1 MILPNILFKVISNN
15 PTHQQMTVKFCRENA
30 PEPIE
35 NYQTY
40 NISYR
45 NLDFSSSNALIES
58 IRSAGSYIAQQ
69 QFLDEPILE
78 ENKSNEDIDS
88 IDIEDYVG
96 KIVSVTSDDIN
107 QLNEVKL

>member
-1 MILPNILFKVISNN
+1 MLPNILFKVISNN
-15 PTHQQMTVKFCRENA
+15 PIDKQMMVKFCRENA

-35 NYQTY
+35 NYQSY

-58 IRSAGSYIAQQ
+58 IRSVGSYIAQQ

-78 ENKSNEDIDS
+78 ENKSDDDIDS
-88 IDIEDYVG
+88 IDLGDYVG
-96 KIVSVTSDDIN
+96 KIVSVTSDSIN

>member
-1 MILPNILFKVISNN
+1 MLPNILFKVISNN

-30 PEPIE
+30 PQPIE
-35 NYQTY
+35 NYKTY

-58 IRSAGSYIAQQ
+58 IRSVGSYIAQQ

-78 ENKSNEDIDS
+78 ENKSNSDIDS
-88 IDIEDYVG
+88 IDLGDYVG
-96 KIVSVTSDDIN
+96 KIVSVSFDATQ

>member
-1 MILPNILFKVISNN
+1 MLPNILFKVISNN

-30 PEPIE
+30 PQPIE
-35 NYQTY
+35 NYKTY

-58 IRSAGSYIAQQ
+58 IRSVGSYITQQ

-78 ENKSNEDIDS
+78 ENKSNSDIDS
-88 IDIEDYVG
+88 IDLGDYVG
-96 KIVSVTSDDIN
+96 KIVSVSLDSTE

>member
-1 MILPNILFKVISNN
+1 MLPNILFKVISNN
-15 PTHQQMTVKFCRENA
+15 PIDKQMMVKFCRENA

-35 NYQTY
+35 NYQSY

-58 IRSAGSYIAQQ
+58 IRSTGSYIAQQ

-78 ENKSNEDIDS
+78 ENKSNDDIDS

-96 KIVSVTSDDIN
+96 KIVSVTFDSTQ

>member
-1 MILPNILFKVISNN
+1 MLPNILFKVISNN
-15 PTHQQMTVKFCRENA
+15 SIDKQMMVKFCRENA

-35 NYQTY
+35 NYQSY

-58 IRSAGSYIAQQ
+58 IRSVGSYIAQQ

-78 ENKSNEDIDS
+78 ENKSNSDINS
-88 IDIEDYVG
+88 IDLGDYVG
-96 KIVSVTSDDIN
+96 KIISVTSDSIN

>member
-1 MILPNILFKVISNN
+1 MLPNILFKVISNN
-15 PTHQQMTVKFCRENA
+15 PTDKQLTVKFCRENA
-30 PEPIE
+30 PQPIE
-35 NYQTY
+35 NYKSY

-58 IRSAGSYIAQQ
+58 IRSVGSYIAQQ

-78 ENKSNEDIDS
+78 ENKSNSDIDS
-88 IDIEDYVG
+88 IDLGDYVG
-96 KIVSVTSDDIN
+96 KIVSVSFDSTE

>member
-1 MILPNILFKVISNN
+1 MLPNILFKVISNN

-35 NYQTY
+35 NYQSY

-58 IRSAGSYIAQQ
+58 IRSVGSYIAQQ
-69 QFLDEPILE
+69 QFLDEPILD
-78 ENKSNEDIDS
+78 ENKSNSDINS

-96 KIVSVTSDDIN
+96 KIVSVSFDATQ

>member
-1 MILPNILFKVISNN
+1 MLPNILFKVISNN

-30 PEPIE
+30 PQPIE
-35 NYQTY
+35 NYRTY

-58 IRSAGSYIAQQ
+58 IRSVGSYIAQQ

-78 ENKSNEDIDS
+78 ENKSNSDIDS
-88 IDIEDYVG
+88 IDLGDYVG
-96 KIVSVTSDDIN
+96 KIVSVSFDSTE

>member
-1 MILPNILFKVISNN
+1 MLPNILFKVISNN
-15 PTHQQMTVKFCRENA
+15 PTHQQMEVKFCRENA

-35 NYQTY
+35 NYQSY

-58 IRSAGSYIAQQ
+58 IRSVGSYIAQQ

-78 ENKSNEDIDS
+78 ENKSNSDIDS
-88 IDIEDYVG
+88 IDLGDYVG
-96 KIVSVTSDDIN
+96 KIVSVSFDSTE

>member
-1 MILPNILFKVISNN
+1 MLPNILFKVISNN
-15 PTHQQMTVKFCRENA
+15 PTDKQLTVKFCRENA
-30 PEPIE
+30 PQPIE
-35 NYQTY
+35 NYKTY

-58 IRSAGSYIAQQ
+58 IRSVGSYIAQQ

-78 ENKSNEDIDS
+78 ENKSDDDIDS
-88 IDIEDYVG
+88 IDLGDYVG
-96 KIVSVTSDDIN
+96 KIVSVSFDATQ

>member
-1 MILPNILFKVISNN
+1 MLPNILFKVISNN
-15 PTHQQMTVKFCRENA
+15 PIDKQMMVKFCRENA

-35 NYQTY
+35 NYQSY

-58 IRSAGSYIAQQ
+58 IRSTGSYIAQQ
-69 QFLDEPILE
+69 QFLAEPILE
-78 ENKSNEDIDS
+78 ENKSNDDIDS

-96 KIVSVTSDDIN
+96 KIVSITSDSIN

>member
-1 MILPNILFKVISNN
+1 MLPNILFKVITNN
-15 PTHQQMTVKFCRENA
+15 PTHQQMTVKVCRENA
-30 PEPIE
+30 PQPIE
-35 NYQTY
+35 NYKSY

-58 IRSAGSYIAQQ
+58 IRSVGSYIAQQ

-78 ENKSNEDIDS
+78 ENKSNIDIDS
-88 IDIEDYVG
+88 IDLGDYVG
-96 KIVSVTSDDIN
+96 KIVSVSFDSTE

>member
-1 MILPNILFKVISNN
+1 MLPNILFKVISNN
-15 PTHQQMTVKFCRENA
+15 PIDQQMEVKFCRENA

-35 NYQTY
+35 NYNTY

-58 IRSAGSYIAQQ
+58 IRSVGSYIAQQ

-78 ENKSNEDIDS
+78 ENKPNDDIDS

-96 KIVSVTSDDIN
+96 KIVSVTFDSTQ

>member
-1 MILPNILFKVISNN
+1 MLPNILFKVITNN

-35 NYQTY
+35 NYQSY

-58 IRSAGSYIAQQ
+58 IRSVGSYIAQQ

-78 ENKSNEDIDS
+78 ENKSNSDIDS
-88 IDIEDYVG
+88 IDLGDYVG
-96 KIVSVTSDDIN
+96 KIVSVSFDATQ

>member
-1 MILPNILFKVISNN
+1 MLPNILFKVISNN
-15 PTHQQMTVKFCRENA
+15 PTDKQLTVKFCRENA
-30 PEPIE
+30 PQPIE
-35 NYQTY
+35 NYKTY

-58 IRSAGSYIAQQ
+58 IRSVGSYIAQQ

-78 ENKSNEDIDS
+78 ENKPNDDIDS
-88 IDIEDYVG
+88 IDIEDYIG
-96 KIVSVTSDDIN
+96 KIVSVSFDATQ

>member
-1 MILPNILFKVISNN
+1 MLPNILFKVISNN
-15 PTHQQMTVKFCRENA
+15 PIDKQMMVKFCRENA

-35 NYQTY
+35 NYQSY

-45 NLDFSSSNALIES
+45 NLDFSSSNALIEC
-58 IRSAGSYIAQQ
+58 IRSVGSYIAQQ

-78 ENKSNEDIDS
+78 ENKPNDDIDS

-96 KIVSVTSDDIN
+96 KIVSVTSDSIN

>member
-1 MILPNILFKVISNN
+1 MLPNILFKVISNN
-15 PTHQQMTVKFCRENA
+15 PTDKQLTVKFCRENA
-30 PEPIE
+30 PQPIE

-78 ENKSNEDIDS
+78 ENKPNDDIDS

-96 KIVSVTSDDIN
+96 KIVSVSFDATQ

>member
-1 MILPNILFKVISNN
+1 MLPNILFKVISNN

-30 PEPIE
+30 PQPIE
-35 NYQTY
+35 NYQSY

-58 IRSAGSYIAQQ
+58 IRSVGSYIAQQ

-78 ENKSNEDIDS
+78 ENKSNGDIDS
-88 IDIEDYVG
+88 IDLGDYVG
-96 KIVSVTSDDIN
+96 KIVSVSFDSTE

>member
-1 MILPNILFKVISNN
+1 MLPNILFKVISNN
-15 PTHQQMTVKFCRENA
+15 SIDKQMMVKFCRENA

-35 NYQTY
+35 NYQSY

-58 IRSAGSYIAQQ
+58 IRSVGSYIAQQ

-78 ENKSNEDIDS
+78 ENKSNDDIDS

-96 KIVSVTSDDIN
+96 KIVSVTFDSTQ

>member
-1 MILPNILFKVISNN
+1 M
-15 PTHQQMTVKFCRENA
+15 VKFCRENA

-35 NYQTY
+35 NYQSY

-58 IRSAGSYIAQQ
+58 IRSVGSYIAQQ

-78 ENKSNEDIDS
+78 ENKSNDDIDS

-96 KIVSVTSDDIN
+96 KIVSVSFDATQ

>member
-1 MILPNILFKVISNN
+1 MLPNILFKVISNN
-15 PTHQQMTVKFCRENA
+15 PTDKQLTVKFCRENA
-30 PEPIE
+30 PQPIE
-35 NYQTY
+35 NYKTY

-58 IRSAGSYIAQQ
+58 IRSVGSYIAQQ

-78 ENKSNEDIDS
+78 ENKPNDDIDS

-96 KIVSVTSDDIN
+96 KIVSVSFDATQ

>member
-1 MILPNILFKVISNN
+1 MLPNILFKVISNN
-15 PTHQQMTVKFCRENA
+15 PTDKQLTVKFCRENA
-30 PEPIE
+30 PQPIE
-35 NYQTY
+35 NYKTY

-58 IRSAGSYIAQQ
+58 IRSVGSYIAQQ

-78 ENKSNEDIDS
+78 ENKSNDVIDS

-96 KIVSVTSDDIN
+96 KIVSVSFDATQ

>member
-1 MILPNILFKVISNN
+1 MLPNILFKVTSNN

-30 PEPIE
+30 PQSIE
-35 NYQTY
+35 NYKTY

-88 IDIEDYVG
+88 IDLGDYVG
-96 KIVSVTSDDIN
+96 KIVSVSFDSTE

>member
-1 MILPNILFKVISNN
+1 MLPNILFKVISNN
-15 PTHQQMTVKFCRENA
+15 PIDKQMMVKFCRENA

-35 NYQTY
+35 NYQSY

-58 IRSAGSYIAQQ
+58 IRSVGSYIAQQ

-78 ENKSNEDIDS
+78 ENKSNDDIDS

-96 KIVSVTSDDIN
+96 KIVSVTFDSTQ